1 MPTNVGHFA
10 LLAEV
15 LPAGLTGCQSLFHA
29 GRFRTGGEF
38 PGGGIVDFALSPAR
52 YAPRFP
58 VCCCAQLDRLVTL
71 GLHVSGQKRPPESTV
86 EVDLALIVQLQ
97 APCCG
102 IRDVAAEAMQFQA
115 SGWDIA
121 NGKVIGNLGASV
133 DAINSKGNHLNTRAV
148 HMGKRGPARSMSA
161 KLKATAT
168 ATANGSARL
177 RHPTRYPRIL
187 TSDEACLQA

>member
-1 MPTNVGHFA
+1 MPEGSA
-10 LLAEV
+10 PEASS
-15 LPAGLTGCQSLFHA
+15 Q
-29 GRFRTGGEF
+29 R
-38 PGGGIVDFALSPAR
+38 GGIVDFALSSAR

-58 VCCCAQLDRLVTL
+58 VCCCAQLDRLATL
-71 GLHVSGQKRPPESTV
+71 ELHVSGQKRPPESTV
-86 EVDLALIVQLQ
+86 EVDPALIVQLQ

-102 IRDVAAEAMQFQA
+102 IRDVAAEAMQFQP
-115 SGWDIA
+115 SGLYVA

-133 DAINSKGNHLNTRAV
+133 DAINAKGNHLNTRAV

-168 ATANGSARL
+168 ANGSARL